1 MILNCERHN
10 WELSEDECRNCQL
23 AYCAN
28 CLVYVNGATARPL
41 CIQCALKHS
50 GIRGSKRV
58 KPTRRDRRTR
68 AKVTKMATKAKAV
81 AEREAAEV
89 AAREA
94 AATEVDL
101 DLAGQRT
108 WASLDASQ
116 WDTGPA

>member
-1 MILNCERHN
+1 MIPNCDRHN
-10 WELSEDECRNCQL
+10 WEPSEDECRTCGL
-23 AYCAN
+23 AYCES

-50 GIRGSKRV
+50 GVRGSKRV
-58 KPTRRDRRTR
+58 KPTRRERRTTAR
-68 AKVTKMATKAKAV
+68 VAKMATKAKAA
-81 AEREAAEV
+81 AEREASAV

-108 WASLDASQ
+108 WVALDSTQ
-116 WDTGPA
+116 WDAGAI